1 MAIENSSIVR
11 AAFWSLADFLLVKVA
26 SFAVVMILARLLSP
40 SDFGL
45 IALCSIFVAL
55 ATSFAE
61 SGLGHALVQ
70 SEEING
76 DDVSTVFWLNSV
88 LGLVAAALL
97 AFSAPLVAS
106 FFDEMLLVPLIQL
119 MALIVIFGAVG
130 SVHRSLL
137 LRDLQYKKLA
147 IVRVTATVISGIGA
161 IFLATEGFG
170 AFALAG
176 QALVLTLIS
185 SMLYWLFSKW
195 RPIATFKLQSARRL
209 FSFGGF
215 LFASSLL
222 EMIYARI
229 YVLLLGK
236 SHSTSLLGQFGR
248 AEATI
253 LLIQGIVSHPLGQV
267 AFPTLSR
274 MQEDPVQLRQAVS
287 RGLRTSMLV
296 NAAIMLGL
304 GAVAEPFVLVIYGNQ
319 WLEMVPFLQIL
330 CLGGLLMPIHI
341 LNLNAIMAL
350 GHGKLFFLLDL
361 LKKGFG
367 IVLIVASS
375 TWGPIG
381 IAWGMVAAA
390 LFAVFVNMS
399 QSSRL
404 LNYSPIDQLRDVASP
419 IFLGCVISVVSFASV
434 QILKEQMAPLLLQ
447 LAAGCLIGGALW
459 FVIAFGLDIS
469 SIRSLSKTALQ
480 GIKTRPAK

>member
-1 MAIENSSIVR
+1 MAIENGSIVR

-26 SFAVVMILARLLSP
+26 SFAVVIILARILSP

-70 SEEING
+70 SEEINR
-76 DDVSTVFWLNSV
+76 DDVSTVFWLNSA

-97 AFSAPLVAS
+97 AFSAPLVSS
-106 FFDEMLLVPLIQL
+106 FFDEKLLVPLIQS
-119 MALIVIFGAVG
+119 MALIVIFGSVG

-147 IVRVTATVISGIGA
+147 IVRVAATIISGIAA

-185 SMLYWLFSKW
+185 SILYWIFSKW
-195 RPIATFKLQSARRL
+195 RPNATFKIQSAKRL

-222 EMIYARI
+222 EMIYGRI

-274 MQEDPVQLRQAVS
+274 MQADPHQLKQAVS
-287 RGLRTSMLV
+287 RGLRASMLI

-350 GHGKLFFLLDL
+350 GHGKLFFILDL

-367 IVLIVASS
+367 ITLIVASAA
-375 TWGPIG
+375 WGPIG

-404 LNYSPIDQLRDVASP
+404 LNYPPTDQLKDVVPP
-419 IFLGCVISVVSFASV
+419 IILGCITAIVAFVSV
-434 QILKEQMAPLLLQ
+434 QFLKQQMAPLLLQ
-447 LAAGCLIGGALW
+447 LAAGCSIGGALW
-459 FVIAFGLDIS
+459 FAIAFSFDLS

-480 GIKTRPAK
+480 RIQTRPAE